1 MQTTIIIRLP
11 TNKSK
16 DMLELDFTTII
27 TAIVSLIGGGWLF
40 NLYSAKPRKTS
51 IELENVGKAME
62 EMNGVINTMKESSRV
77 YREDTDK
84 TIRGLNTKIE
94 NLEKSIKVKDE
105 AIYSAYDCPFPD
117 KSSDCIVLKVYKK
130 CHECSIET
138 QIVQDNDEQESE
150 DGE

>member
-1 MQTTIIIRLP
+1 M
-11 TNKSK
+11 
-16 DMLELDFTTII
+16 ELDFTTII
-27 TAIVSLIGGGWLF
+27 TAIVSVIGGGWLF

-62 EMNGVINTMKESSRV
+62 EMNGVINTMKESSKT
-77 YREDTDK
+77 YREETDR

-130 CHECSIET
+130 CHECSLEK
-138 QIVQDNDEQESE
+138 QIVKDNDVKESE
-150 DGE
+150 DGD

>member
-1 MQTTIIIRLP
+1 M
-11 TNKSK
+11 
-16 DMLELDFTTII
+16 ELDFTTII
-27 TAIVSLIGGGWLF
+27 TAIVSVIGGGWLF

-62 EMNGVINTMKESSRV
+62 EINGVIKTMKESSRT
-77 YREDTDK
+77 YREDTDR

-105 AIYSAYDCPFPD
+105 AIYSAYDCPFPE

-130 CHECSIET
+130 CRECSIET
-138 QIVQDNDEQESE
+138 QIVQDTDVQESE

>member
-1 MQTTIIIRLP
+1 MF
-11 TNKSK
+11 
-16 DMLELDFTTII
+16 ELDFTTII
-27 TAIVSLIGGGWLF
+27 TAIVSVIGGGWLF

-62 EMNGVINTMKESSRV
+62 EMNGVIKTMKESSRT
-77 YREDTDK
+77 YREETDR
-84 TIRGLNTKIE
+84 TIRGLNAKID

-138 QIVQDNDEQESE
+138 QVFEDSAESQE
-150 DGE
+150 

>member
-1 MQTTIIIRLP
+1 
-11 TNKSK
+11 
-16 DMLELDFTTII
+16 MLELDVTTII
-27 TAIVSLIGGGWLF
+27 TAIVGLIGGGWIF
-40 NLYSAKPRKTS
+40 NVYSAKPRKTS

-62 EMNGVINTMKESSRV
+62 EMNGVITTMKESSRI
-77 YREDTDK
+77 YREDTDR
-84 TIRGLNTKIE
+84 TIKVLNTKIE

-138 QIVQDNDEQESE
+138 QIVQDDVQESE
-150 DGE
+150 DGD

>member
-1 MQTTIIIRLP
+1 MF
-11 TNKSK
+11 
-16 DMLELDFTTII
+16 EFDFTTII

-62 EMNGVINTMKESSRV
+62 EMNGVINTMKESSRI
-77 YREDTDK
+77 YREDTDR
-84 TIRGLNTKIE
+84 TIRCLNTKID

-117 KSSDCIVLKVYKK
+117 KSSDCIVLKIYKK
-130 CHECSIET
+130 CSECSIDT
-138 QIVQDNDEQESE
+138 KNVQDNDIQESE
-150 DGE
+150 DVD

>member
-1 MQTTIIIRLP
+1 M
-11 TNKSK
+11 
-16 DMLELDFTTII
+16 MELDVTTII
-27 TAIVSLIGGGWLF
+27 TAIVSLIGGGWIF
-40 NLYSAKPRKTS
+40 NVYSAKPRKTS

-62 EMNGVINTMKESSRV
+62 EMNGVITTMKESSRV
-77 YREDTDK
+77 YREDTDR

-117 KSSDCIVLKVYKK
+117 KSSDCIVLRVYKK

-138 QIVQDNDEQESE
+138 QIAQDDDVQESE

>member
-1 MQTTIIIRLP
+1 MEI
-11 TNKSK
+11 
-16 DMLELDFTTII
+16 DFTTII
-27 TAIVSLIGGGWLF
+27 TAIVSVIGGGWLF

-62 EMNGVINTMKESSRV
+62 EMNGVINTMKESSRT
-77 YREDTDK
+77 YRDETDR
-84 TIRGLNTKIE
+84 TIRVLNTKIE

-130 CHECSIET
+130 CHDCSIET
-138 QIVQDNDEQESE
+138 QIVNDNDVQESE
-150 DGE
+150 DGD

>member
-1 MQTTIIIRLP
+1 M
-11 TNKSK
+11 
-16 DMLELDFTTII
+16 ELDFTTII

-62 EMNGVINTMKESSRV
+62 EMNGVINTMKESSRA
-77 YREDTDK
+77 YRDDTDR
-84 TIRGLNTKIE
+84 TIRVLNTKIE

-105 AIYSAYDCPFPD
+105 AIYAAYDCPFPD

-138 QIVQDNDEQESE
+138 QIVNDNEIQESE

>member
-1 MQTTIIIRLP
+1 M
-11 TNKSK
+11 
-16 DMLELDFTTII
+16 EFDFTTII
-27 TAIVSLIGGGWLF
+27 TAIVSVIGGGWLF

-62 EMNGVINTMKESSRV
+62 EMNGVIKTMKESSRT
-77 YREDTDK
+77 YREETDR
-84 TIRGLNTKIE
+84 TIRGLNAKID

-138 QIVQDNDEQESE
+138 QVFEDSAESQD
-150 DGE
+150 

>member
-1 MQTTIIIRLP
+1 MF
-11 TNKSK
+11 
-16 DMLELDFTTII
+16 EFDFTTII

-62 EMNGVINTMKESSRV
+62 EMNGVINTMKESSRT
-77 YREDTDK
+77 YRDETDR
-84 TIRGLNTKIE
+84 TIRVLNTKIE

-105 AIYSAYDCPFPD
+105 AIYSAYDCPFPE

-130 CHECSIET
+130 CRECSIET
-138 QIVQDNDEQESE
+138 QIVKDNEMQESD

>member
-1 MQTTIIIRLP
+1 M
-11 TNKSK
+11 
-16 DMLELDFTTII
+16 ELDVTTII
-27 TAIVSLIGGGWLF
+27 TAIVSLIGGGWIF
-40 NLYSAKPRKTS
+40 NVYSAKPRKTS

-62 EMNGVINTMKESSRV
+62 EMNGVITTMKESSRV
-77 YREDTDK
+77 YREDTDR

-138 QIVQDNDEQESE
+138 QIVQDNEIQESE
-150 DGE
+150 DVE

>member
-1 MQTTIIIRLP
+1 
-11 TNKSK
+11 
-16 DMLELDFTTII
+16 MLELDVTTII
-27 TAIVSLIGGGWLF
+27 TAIVGLIGGGWIF
-40 NLYSAKPRKTS
+40 NVYSAKPRKTS

-62 EMNGVINTMKESSRV
+62 EMNGVITTMKESSRV
-77 YREDTDK
+77 YREDTDR

-130 CHECSIET
+130 CRECNIET
-138 QIVQDNDEQESE
+138 QVFDDSAESQE
-150 DGE
+150 

>member
-1 MQTTIIIRLP
+1 
-11 TNKSK
+11 
-16 DMLELDFTTII
+16 MLELDVTTII
-27 TAIVSLIGGGWLF
+27 TAIVGLIGGGWIF
-40 NLYSAKPRKTS
+40 NVYSAKPRKTS

-62 EMNGVINTMKESSRV
+62 EMNGVITTMKESSRV
-77 YREDTDK
+77 YREDTDR

-117 KSSDCIVLKVYKK
+117 KSSDCIVLRFYKK

-138 QIVQDNDEQESE
+138 QIVQDDDVQESE
-150 DGE
+150 DVD

>member
-1 MQTTIIIRLP
+1 MF
-11 TNKSK
+11 
-16 DMLELDFTTII
+16 ELDYTAII
-27 TAIVSLIGGGWLF
+27 TAIVGLIGGGWLF

-62 EMNGVINTMKESSRV
+62 EMNGVITTMKESSRI
-77 YREDTDK
+77 YREDTDR
-84 TIRGLNTKIE
+84 TIRGLNAKIE

-117 KSSDCIVLKVYKK
+117 KSSDCIVLRVYKK

-138 QIVQDNDEQESE
+138 QVFEDSAESQEQ
-150 DGE
+150 

>member
-1 MQTTIIIRLP
+1 MEI
-11 TNKSK
+11 
-16 DMLELDFTTII
+16 DFTTII

-62 EMNGVINTMKESSRV
+62 EMNGVINTMKESSRT
-77 YREDTDK
+77 YRDETDR
-84 TIRGLNTKIE
+84 TIRVLNTKIE

-138 QIVQDNDEQESE
+138 QIVNDNDVQESE
-150 DGE
+150 DGD

>member
-1 MQTTIIIRLP
+1 MF
-11 TNKSK
+11 
-16 DMLELDFTTII
+16 ELDFTTII
-27 TAIVSLIGGGWLF
+27 TAIVSVIGGGWLF

-62 EMNGVINTMKESSRV
+62 EMNGVITTMKESSRI
-77 YREDTDK
+77 YREDTDR
-84 TIRGLNTKIE
+84 TIKVLNTKIE

-130 CHECSIET
+130 CSECSIET
-138 QIVQDNDEQESE
+138 QIVKDDIQESE

>member
-1 MQTTIIIRLP
+1 
-11 TNKSK
+11 
-16 DMLELDFTTII
+16 MLELDVTTII
-27 TAIVSLIGGGWLF
+27 TAIVSLIGGGWIF
-40 NLYSAKPRKTS
+40 NVYSAKPRKTS

-62 EMNGVINTMKESSRV
+62 EMNGVITTMKESSRV
-77 YREDTDK
+77 YREDTDR

-117 KSSDCIVLKVYKK
+117 KSSDCIVLRVYKK

-138 QIVQDNDEQESE
+138 QIVQDDVQESE
-150 DGE
+150 DGD